1 MLLTKTLIKFNNIL
15 VKIPNQTKR
24 IWDLSE
30 NRWGYKFFS
39 KKKNNYF
46 IKYVKLNLL
55 FFTYLIYSDYDW
67 NKKIKFS

>member
-30 NRWGYKFFS
+30 NRWGYKLFS
-39 KKKNNYF
+39 KKKNNF
-46 IKYVKLNLL
+46 LIKYVKLNLL
-55 FFTYLIYSDYDW
+55 FFTYLVYFNYDC
-67 NKKIKFS
+67 NKEINFF

>member
-39 KKKNNYF
+39 KKK
-46 IKYVKLNLL
+46 K
-55 FFTYLIYSDYDW
+55 
-67 NKKIKFS
+67 